1 LEISPVTPN
10 LSFRTEFRPDCRTAQ
25 TTINQ
30 LRVSSQETVP
40 MQKAIHFSQLPCFRW
55 AVAALTVLLTFVLAC
70 TAGFAQSTQGSI
82 VGTVKDS
89 KGAVVAGAEV
99 KLTNTDEGVLRTTHT
114 NASGDYAFT
123 DAKASRYAV
132 QVEAPGFEKWET
144 SGVVLEVRQQLRLDA
159 NLAIGSVQQEVTV
172 NGDSVSAIE
181 TESPTISGTFT
192 ADDATNLPVNT
203 RASFSGT
210 SAYNILGTLP
220 GMQADAS
227 GFSLQGALPYQTDVT
242 IDGLTAKNT
251 GGSSVI
257 GDAFPST
264 ESISEIRADGALN
277 NAEFGDPG
285 QVIVTTKGGSN
296 ALHGSAFW
304 YYQSSAFDAIAYTYP
319 TTITKPDL
327 HGDTFGGSVGGPV
340 VIPHLYNGHNKSF
353 FYGGYEGWR
362 HPAQAVLSAKVPST
376 LMKQGDFSKYISSTF
391 TGLTDPFTGASWG
404 TAVPSGA
411 ISPIALN
418 ILNTF
423 YPDPTP
429 ALGDVTAF
437 TDDGTANWQK
447 NVDASAHSDQFDV
460 RSDQYFGSNQKFLL
474 WGRFTFKNYP
484 TTSTEMLNVPS
495 ELNRNETRVVK
506 VDTNWTIRPSL
517 INEGGFGLTYYNSNA
532 TNSFDGTAF
541 TQAQDWVGLQHL
553 FYNGIPEMDFNNI
566 RSLNADRISGVNQS
580 QTYDYNDV
588 LIWTKGKHTAKF
600 GFNVQRLISLSPLG
614 FNGADNYG
622 TYQFNTSKS
631 QGQFTGV
638 DFADF
643 LIGTPHETF
652 YDVVQEDNDGL
663 SFHYHFFA
671 QDDWR
676 VSSRLTLSYG
686 LRYELHPGYYD
697 KFGDIGNFDPSVAL
711 SGRVIYPQGKQSLL
725 AQGFLASANACDP
738 DGVTAANSAA
748 VNGAPCMQ
756 VVGNSD
762 AGFPAGLKQYPHLRF
777 MPRLGFAY
785 RPFNDDKTAIRAGF
799 GLYNINLLGSN
810 FYSLTGTAQASTQ
823 QFTNTYDVETHTIGY
838 QWPQIFAGGAA
849 QNAYGTDYFGTANS
863 TNWKD
868 PYTEQW
874 SLSIDRDLGSGYAVR
889 ASYIG
894 SETHQLVWAPD
905 ENTLP
910 YSTTVS
916 AFNAPISSRLFPN
929 WGRINT
935 RATGA
940 NESYHSLQL
949 EASHRLQQGLE
960 FHSVWTWAKA
970 LADNQGPDGAG
981 FGGESGGQRS
991 SSILDRHVDF
1001 GNVYGTRRQRCNT
1014 TVLYDLPFGRG
1025 KAFGAST
1032 PRIADLIVGGWR
1044 LSSILTVQTG
1054 PYETPYFPSGQG
1066 DPSGTGSGLNG
1077 ALGANFISFDT
1088 GHRDQHADQ
1097 VRGTSIQPSGRNR
1110 LNWINPGAF
1119 ACPGDFTWTVGNAC
1133 TTGSGF
1139 TPTATGGVVPNG
1151 PSPLPIGRF
1160 GNSQVGSVEGPGLF
1174 NLSAGINKTFAI
1186 TERVRLRAEGTF
1198 TNVLNHT
1205 NLGDPVLDLSSSNF
1219 GQVQSTIG
1227 SDFGGA
1233 RTGQISAR
1241 LEF

>member
-1 LEISPVTPN
+1 
-10 LSFRTEFRPDCRTAQ
+10 
-25 TTINQ
+25 
-30 LRVSSQETVP
+30 
-40 MQKAIHFSQLPCFRW
+40 MQDSCNHFSPWTRPVQHTPQPTRQDTNAPRFQLSMRW
-55 AVAALTVLLTFVLAC
+55 IVNAVALLLTFALA
-70 TAGFAQSTQGSI
+70 TAAGTAQSTQGSI
-82 VGTVKDS
+82 FGVVKDS
-89 KGAVVAGAEV
+89 SGAVVPGANV
-99 KLTNTDEGVLRTTHT
+99 TLTNTEAGVARTTKT
-114 NASGDYAFT
+114 NGSGDYEFS
-123 DAKASRYAV
+123 DVQASHYSIEI
-132 QVEAPGFEKWET
+132 EAPSFERWIT
-144 SGVVLEVRQQLRLDA
+144 SGVVLAVRQQLRVDA
-159 NLAIGSVQQEVTV
+159 TLAAGGVQQQVTV
-172 NGDSVSAIE
+172 NADSVSAIE
-181 TESPTISGTFT
+181 TDSPTISGVFT
-192 ADDATNLPVNT
+192 ADDAANLPVNT
-203 RASFSGT
+203 RASFNGT

-220 GMQADAS
+220 GMQADGS

-277 NAEFGDPG
+277 NAEYGDPG
-285 QVIVTTKGGSN
+285 QVIVTTKGGTN
-296 ALHGSAFW
+296 LLHGSGFW

-319 TTITKPDL
+319 TTLTKPDL
-327 HGDTFGGSVGGPV
+327 HGDTFGGSIGGPV
-340 VIPHLYNGHNKSF
+340 VIPHFYNGHNKSF

-376 LMKQGDFSKYISSTF
+376 LMKQGDFSKYTSSTF
-391 TGLTDPFTGASWG
+391 TGLTDPFTGTSWG
-404 TAVPSGA
+404 TSIPSG
-411 ISPIALN
+411 SLNKIALDT
-418 ILNTF
+418 LKQF

-429 ALGDVTAF
+429 ALGDVTAY
-437 TDDGTANWQK
+437 TDDGTANWQQ
-447 NVDASAHSDQFDV
+447 NVDASAHSDQFDL
-460 RSDQYFGSNQKFLL
+460 RGDQYFGSNQKFLL
-474 WGRFTFKNYP
+474 WGRFTWKNFP
-484 TTSTEMLNVPS
+484 TTSTTLLNVPS
-495 ELNRNETRVVK
+495 KLNNNASRVVK
-506 VDTNWTIRPSL
+506 VDTNWTIKPNL
-517 INEGGFGLTYYNSNA
+517 INEGGFGLTYYNSN
-532 TNSFDGTAF
+532 TTDSFDGAAWTNGEGW
-541 TQAQDWVGLQHL
+541 QGLQHL

-566 RSLNADRISGVNQS
+566 KSLNADRISGVNQS

-600 GFNVQRLISLSPLG
+600 GLNIQRLISLSPLG

-631 QGQFTGV
+631 EGQFTGV

-652 YDVVQEDNDGL
+652 YDVVQRDNDGL

-671 QDDWR
+671 QDDWH
-676 VSSRLTLSYG
+676 VTPRLTLSYG

-697 KFGDIGNFDPSVAL
+697 KYGDIGNFDPSVPLA
-711 SGRVIYPQGKQSLL
+711 GRVLYPQGKQSLL

-738 DGVTAANSAA
+738 DGVTATNSAT

-762 AGFPAGLKQYPHLRF
+762 AGYPAGLKKYPHLRF

-785 RPFNDDKTAIRAGF
+785 RPFNNDKWAVRGGF

-823 QFTNTYDVETHTIGY
+823 QFTNTYDAETHAIGY
-838 QWPQIFAGGAA
+838 QWPQIDAGNAA

-874 SLSIDRDLGSGYAVR
+874 SLSIDHDLGSGYAVR

-949 EASHRLQQGLE
+949 EASHRLQHGLE
-960 FHSVWTWAKA
+960 FHSVYTWAKA
-970 LADNQGPDGAG
+970 LADNQGPDSIDSNNSNSG
-981 FGGESGGQRS
+981 FAGESGGARA
-991 SSILDRHVDF
+991 SSILDRHIDF
-1001 GNVYGTRRQRCNT
+1001 GNVYGTRRQRWNT

-1025 KAFGAST
+1025 KMLGSSM
-1032 PRIADLIVGGWR
+1032 PRVADLVVGGWR

-1077 ALGANFISFDT
+1077 ALGAGFVSFDT
-1088 GHRDQHADQ
+1088 SHRDQHADQ
-1097 VRGTSIQPSGRNR
+1097 NFGVSTKPTNRNR
-1110 LNWINPGAF
+1110 LNWINSGAY
-1119 ACPGDFTWTVGNAC
+1119 ACPGDPSWTVGNAC

-1139 TPTATGGVVPNG
+1139 TPASATTVVPNG
-1151 PSPLPIGRF
+1151 PVPLPIGRF
-1160 GNSQVGSVEGPGLF
+1160 GNSQVGSVEGPGLV
-1174 NLSAGINKTFAI
+1174 NLSAGVNKTFAI
-1186 TERVRLRAEGTF
+1186 TERFKLRAEGTF

-1205 NLGDPVLDLSSSNF
+1205 NLGDPVMDLSSPNF
-1219 GQVQSTIG
+1219 GQVQDSIA

>member
-1 LEISPVTPN
+1 
-10 LSFRTEFRPDCRTAQ
+10 
-25 TTINQ
+25 
-30 LRVSSQETVP
+30 
-40 MQKAIHFSQLPCFRW
+40 MQKSIHPSQFPRFRW
-55 AVAALTVLLTFVLAC
+55 AVSALTVLLTFLLC
-70 TAGFAQSTQGSI
+70 GMAGLAQSTQGSI

-99 KLTNTDEGVLRTTHT
+99 TLTNTGEGVQRTTHS

-123 DAKASRYAV
+123 DAKASRYTV
-132 QVEAPGFEKWET
+132 QVTAPGFEKWET
-144 SGVVLEVRQQLRLDA
+144 SGLVLEVRQQLRLDA
-159 NLAIGSVQQEVTV
+159 SLAIGSVQQEVTV

-242 IDGLTAKNT
+242 IDGLTAKST

-264 ESISEIRADGALN
+264 ESIAEIRADGALN
-277 NAEFGDPG
+277 NAEYGDPG
-285 QVIVTTKGGSN
+285 QVVVTTKGGSN
-296 ALHGSAFW
+296 LLHGSAFW

-327 HGDTFGGSVGGPV
+327 HGDTFGGSIGGPV

-376 LMKQGDFSKYISSTF
+376 LMKQGDFSKYTSSTF

-404 TAVPSGA
+404 NAVPSGA

-418 ILNTF
+418 ILKTF

-437 TDDGTANWQK
+437 TDNGTANWQK

-460 RSDQYFGSNQKFLL
+460 RGDQYFGSNQKFLL

-495 ELNRNETRVVK
+495 ELNKNETRVVK
-506 VDTNWTIRPSL
+506 VDTNWTILPSL

-532 TNSFDGTAF
+532 TNPFNGTAF
-541 TQAQDWVGLQHL
+541 TQAQNWIGLQHL

-622 TYQFNTSKS
+622 TYQFNTKKS
-631 QGQFTGV
+631 VGMFTGV

-643 LIGTPHETF
+643 LIGTPDQTF

-676 VSSRLTLSYG
+676 VSSRLTVSYG

-697 KFGDIGNFDPSVAL
+697 KFGDIGNFDPSVPLA
-711 SGRVIYPQGKQSLL
+711 GRVIYPQGKQSLL

-738 DGVTAANSAA
+738 DGVTATNSAA

-756 VVGNSD
+756 VIGNSD

-823 QFTNTYDVETHTIGY
+823 QFTNTYNPATHAIGY
-838 QWPQIFAGGAA
+838 QWPQIDAGSAA
-849 QNAYGTDYFGTANS
+849 AAAYGTDYFGTANS

-889 ASYIG
+889 GSYIG

-949 EASHRLQQGLE
+949 EASHRLQKGLE

-970 LADNQGPDGAG
+970 LADNQGPDGNS
-981 FGGESGGQRS
+981 FGGESGGARA

-1001 GNVYGTRRQRCNT
+1001 GNVYGTRRQRWNT

-1025 KAFGAST
+1025 KAFGGST

-1097 VRGTSIQPSGRNR
+1097 ISGMSVQPSGRNR

-1119 ACPGDFTWTVGNAC
+1119 ACPGDSTWTVGNAC

-1139 TPTATGGVVPNG
+1139 TPTATGAVVPNG

-1160 GNSQVGSVEGPGLF
+1160 GNSQVGAVEGPGLV

-1186 TERVRLRAEGTF
+1186 TERVHLRAEGTF

-1219 GQVQSTIG
+1219 GQVQNTIG